1 MAQMRPVGLIWEL
14 PDTEIQIK
22 AEAQFFYDNGFNH
35 VYLIGLPNQS
45 TLSLLRNYQM
55 NILVQL
61 PIYYLTT
68 ISATGKSVTY
78 QKAIDETWDV
88 IRTYPYLTG
97 YSIFYEG
104 MVHNPDFMSIIA
116 TWRPSGIGDNAV
128 YYTSTLTPREGY
140 FAPLNRLALA
150 QTLDN
155 GLKEALLNREAMVI
169 VRPASEIDES
179 LYDWYQLFRSDG
191 TGRVYFPASKIMAGQ
206 GNSNAFLDLV
216 NAMRNDP
223 AFILP
228 SEITEVES
236 NEDGLTVLF
245 FLVLCVVIGVH
256 YSFDPTYRK
265 SLHRFFQSNRFFVED
280 LVQRRLKLSFSN
292 YLVGFYIC
300 VLYGVASMSIA
311 EFSVKESGFKMIT
324 HFLPYIDSNNLIMLF
339 FLMGMAIGLV
349 LLFTLVPWGGYMNK
363 GHCNVTHYA
372 TIVMWPQHILIA
384 LTAICIVIVRIYPN
398 SSLIL
403 VVWMMMLLVPVI
415 SYAYASI
422 KLVRYSFRSGLP
434 YLLLSFIPPFSILAA
449 LGIGFLYYSIFPEL
463 FELAIILP

>member
-1 MAQMRPVGLIWEL
+1 MAQMRPIGLIWEL

-22 AEAQFFYDNGFNH
+22 AEVQFFYDNGFNY

-55 NILVQL
+55 NVLVQL

-78 QKAIDETWDV
+78 QKAIDETWGV
-88 IRTYPYLTG
+88 IRSYPYLTG

-140 FAPLNRLALA
+140 YTQLNRLPLA
-150 QTLDN
+150 QSLDN
-155 GLKEALLNREAMVI
+155 GLKEALLNRDSMVI
-169 VRPASEIDES
+169 VRHTFEKDES
-179 LYDWYQLFRSDG
+179 LYSWYQLLRSDG
-191 TGRVYFPASKIMAGQ
+191 SGRIYFPASNIMAGQ
-206 GNSNAFLDLV
+206 NNTNAFLDLV
-216 NAMRNDP
+216 IAMRSDP

-228 SEITEVES
+228 SEITEIES
-236 NEDGLTVLF
+236 NEDGISVLL

-300 VLYGVASMSIA
+300 VLYGVAAMSVA
-311 EFSVKESGFKMIT
+311 EFNVNESGLEMIT
-324 HFLPYIDSNNLIMLF
+324 HFLPFIDSDNLVILF
-339 FLMGMAIGLV
+339 FLMGMAIGIL

-372 TIVMWPQHILIA
+372 TIVMWPQHIMIA
-384 LTAICIVIVRIYPN
+384 LTAIYIVIVRIYPN
-398 SSLIL
+398 TSLIL
-403 VVWMMMLLVPVI
+403 AVWMMMLLVPVI

-463 FELAIILP
+463 LELAIILP